1 MCVSV
6 RGLISL
12 LKPRGPGTW
21 LAPTTGARCGQGAVM
36 YPYLDCCDGL
46 RSYVDGTMWGL
57 GIKVQLIELNALA
70 TYLARPIVL
79 GFRTGRGDIA
89 PNGLGGPEGEIR
101 LPRLT
106 FRVFFANQQK
116 QR

>member
-1 MCVSV
+1 M
-6 RGLISL
+6 
-12 LKPRGPGTW
+12 
-21 LAPTTGARCGQGAVM
+21 M
-36 YPYLDCCDGL
+36 
-46 RSYVDGTMWGL
+46 GL

-101 LPRLT
+101 LFHGLLFAF
-106 FRVFFANQQK
+106 FRKPAIAATKACGTPF
-116 QR
+116 